1 MVRKITVVGVAGLL
15 IGAAILLLAGPIV
28 FIPIAVTFG
37 ISAILLATENLSA
50 EIFSYMNG
58 IVLVITGLL
67 LSGVNAK
74 EFEAA
79 LFLIG
84 LGVLLLLYPR
94 YLPRPQLIMLVG
106 VGLVLLGSWS
116 VLTQQLVGVVNIF
129 VGVVIVGTGARM
141 RRAAPDS
148 STP

>member
-15 IGAAILLLAGPIV
+15 IGAAILLLAGPVV

-58 IVLVITGLL
+58 TVLVITGLL
-67 LSGVNAK
+67 LSGVNATAFK
-74 EFEAA
+74 EA

-106 VGLVLLGSWS
+106 VGLVLLGSWN
-116 VLTQQLVGVVNIF
+116 VLTQQLVGVVSIF

>member
-15 IGAAILLLAGPIV
+15 IGAAILLFAGPVV
-28 FIPIAVTFG
+28 FIPIAATFG
-37 ISAILLATENLSA
+37 ISAILLATENFSA

-58 IVLVITGLL
+58 TVLVITGLL

-74 EFEAA
+74 EFGAA

-129 VGVVIVGTGARM
+129 VGVIIVGTGARM